1 MNSYEDNL
9 SNEGFKIWVN
19 PEVAFTMIYED
30 TKGRFMFG
38 IEVCDDPKKIY
49 LNCLPSEGDKIVDI
63 TNFPTRTRVD
73 LAIERL
79 KRHFENQGLC
89 VELD

>member
-19 PEVAFTMIYED
+19 PDVAFTMIYED
-30 TKGRFMFG
+30 TKGRFMFS
-38 IEVCDDPKKIY
+38 IEVCNDPKKIY
-49 LNCLPSEGDKIVDI
+49 LNRLPSEENKIVDV
-63 TNFPTRTRVD
+63 TSFPTRTRVD